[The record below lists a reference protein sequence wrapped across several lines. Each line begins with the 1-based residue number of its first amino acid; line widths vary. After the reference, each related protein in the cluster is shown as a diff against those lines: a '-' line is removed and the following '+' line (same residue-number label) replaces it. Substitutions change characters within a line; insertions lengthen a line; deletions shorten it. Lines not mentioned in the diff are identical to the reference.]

1 MLLSTRIVIAA
12 CMALLGVSGLLLGA
26 SHFAERQSEKRFTTA
41 VLAGNDVLFKKIVN
55 GQQVKMRTAIRGL
68 TRNREAKIAL
78 RAKNPKELKEA
89 TLGLVNRL
97 TADGTIDRLSVADIQ
112 GKIIIGSETGLAG
125 APVGKIALQALE
137 TRKVLF
143 GVTLDPDG
151 KVVLNVATPVLSRGK
166 PIGIGIFGRSIDAL
180 MREFSEADNSHAFLV
195 DSNGSILASSNKD
208 VQAALEATIRNL
220 GNKVYMVAALAKGY
234 SAVRVNTLPG
244 LNDKSAPRLVTVKD
258 VTASVI
264 QRKSIEKT
272 SYAILAALIIAT
284 CGLLYFYLRRSF
296 APLGTSIGSLK
307 QLAAGD
313 LSVEVDVRSN
323 DEIGALGNAINRFKE
338 KMQEAENLREEQK
351 QAEVQAQKLEKQR
364 EDEKRKSEQEAAKQA
379 EREAAERQQRTEL
392 IEALIAEFDEKVTKV
407 LDNVGAAAS
416 QMQESAETM
425 SKTADH
431 TSQRATAVAGASDD
445 ATNNVQ
451 VVAAAAEELSASIGE
466 INRQVKLSNDIS
478 QNAIEEAQQT
488 NEKVEGLADAAVK
501 IGEVVSLI
509 NDIASQTNLLAL
521 NATIEAARA
530 GDAGKGFAVVAS
542 EVKSLA
548 TQTSKATE
556 EIGSQITSIQSA
568 TTDAVDAIK
577 GISSTISQIGEIA
590 GSIATAVDEQ
600 GDATKEIANNVQR
613 AAAGTQEVSA
623 NIADVNQ
630 AAGESQAVSS
640 EMLEAARSLAQQG
653 EVLRAEVDQFLG
665 SVRAA

>member
-26 SHFAERQSEKRFTTA
+26 SHFTEQQSEKRFTAA
-41 VLAGNDVLFKKIVN
+41 VLAGNDVLFNKIVN

-68 TRNREAKIAL
+68 TRNRDAKIAL
-78 RAKNPKELKEA
+78 RAGKPKELREA

-97 TADGTIDRLSVADIQ
+97 TADGTIDRLSIADIR
-112 GKIIIGSETGLAG
+112 GKILIGSEDGLAG
-125 APVGKIALQALE
+125 STAGKIAQHALE
-137 TRKVLF
+137 TRKIFF

-180 MREFSEADNSHAFLV
+180 MKEFSEADNSHAFLV
-195 DSNGSILASSNKD
+195 DPKGSILSSSNKD
-208 VQAALEATIRNL
+208 AQGTLEATIRSL
-220 GNKVYMVAALAKGY
+220 SNKVYMVASLAKGY
-234 SAVRVNTLPG
+234 SAVRVNALPG

-296 APLGTSIGSLK
+296 APLGTSIASLK
-307 QLAAGD
+307 QLADGD

-338 KMQEAENLREEQK
+338 KMQEAANLREEQK
-351 QAEVQAQKLEKQR
+351 QAEVKAQKLEKQR
-364 EDEKRKSEQEAAKQA
+364 EDEKHLAEQEASKQN
-379 EREAAERQQRTEL
+379 EREAVERQQRTEL
-392 IEALIAEFDEKVTKV
+392 IEALIAEFDEKVTRV
-407 LDNVGAAAS
+407 LDTVGTAAG

-466 INRQVKLSNDIS
+466 INRQVKMSNEIS
-478 QNAIEEAQQT
+478 QNAIDEAQQT
-488 NEKVEGLADAAVK
+488 NAKVEGLADAAVK

-556 EIGSQITSIQSA
+556 EIGSQITSIQLA

-577 GISSTISQIGEIA
+577 GISSTIGQIGEIA

-600 GDATKEIANNVQR
+600 GDATKEIANNVQL